1 MRHKRAN
8 RVKRIRKVKRRT
20 IEEYAEKMRKNP
32 TRAELVLWSSLSRKM
47 KQWDVTFVSQG
58 VLIDRYIG
66 DFVCYSH
73 MLVIEVDGSIHKLK
87 HVKNKDA
94 LRTSELN
101 QHGYRVVRFS
111 NSCVLRYTYMVLI
124 QIENEIKRNVS

>member
-1 MRHKRAN
+1 LRRKRAL
-8 RVKRIRKVKRRT
+8 RTKRIRKVKRHT
-20 IEEYAEKMRKNP
+20 IEEYAERMRKNP
-32 TRAELVLWSSLSRKM
+32 TRAELVLWSGLSRKM

-73 MLVIEVDGSIHKLK
+73 MLVIEVDGSIHNLK